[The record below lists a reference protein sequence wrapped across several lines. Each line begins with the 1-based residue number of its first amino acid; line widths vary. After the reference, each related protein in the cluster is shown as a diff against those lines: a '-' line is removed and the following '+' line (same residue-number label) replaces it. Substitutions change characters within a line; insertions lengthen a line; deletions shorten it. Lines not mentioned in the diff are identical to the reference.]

1 MTSAER
7 LCMVAARS
15 EALLADFVVLF
26 LIRWGLE
33 RIGVDYVYF
42 QPVLDQV
49 SPPLSF
55 ADFQYPGSALLYG
68 TMYFVSGLPELV
80 LAAMWAVYAMISLS
94 IFGQTLGMRQ
104 AGIRLVGKTDARPGV
119 WRVILRQIIAPLSSI
134 ALIGYWPVVFAPNAC
149 PVHDLVAGTKMAYV
163 EKRTSPPADESAA
176 T

>member
-26 LIRWGLE
+26 VIRWAIE
-33 RIGVDYVYF
+33 RIGVEYVYF

-55 ADFQYPGSALLYG
+55 ADLHYPVSALLWG
-68 TMYFVSGLPELV
+68 SMYFISGLPELV
-80 LAAMWAVYAMISLS
+80 LAGMWCLYAVISLS

-104 AGIRLVGKTDARPGV
+104 AGIRLVDVFEKRPAV
-119 WRVILRQIIAPLSSI
+119 WRVILRQMVAPLSSI
-134 ALIGYWPVVFAPNAC
+134 AWLGYWPVIVSPDAR
-149 PVHDLVAGTKMAYV
+149 PVHDLIAGTKMAYTDKKP
-163 EKRTSPPADESAA
+163 EPAQPA
-176 T
+176 